1 MPSRGVRAEWP
12 DSMSASDSLA
22 DPIACFGDCRDCGR
36 LHELPVG
43 NARAHALELMREFE
57 ELQRLDY
64 LVGEADADPLLSFSH
79 LFPGGHGN
87 MFGVLECV
95 DANGE
100 TVVLRAFSSLR
111 RGIREID
118 GWVLPILSAQTY
130 FGVIVPAQ
138 REIEDMTA
146 ALCGLESGST
156 EHSDLLRERKRA
168 SRKLFD
174 EMRSRYRFHNFR
186 GEERVLEDALWPPR
200 AAPGG
205 VGECCAPK
213 LLDHASR
220 NGLRPRGLAEF
231 YWGDN
236 GSKKSGEFYPS
247 CESRCRP
254 ILGFLLCGLDA

>member
-1 MPSRGVRAEWP
+1 MEWP
-12 DSMSASDSLA
+12 ELMSAPDSFSE
-22 DPIACFGDCRDCGR
+22 PIACFGDCRDCGR
-36 LHELPVG
+36 RHELPVG
-43 NARAHALELMREFE
+43 NARAHALELIREFE

-64 LVGEADADPLLSFSH
+64 LVGKDAADPLLSFAH
-79 LFPGGHGN
+79 LFPVGHGN
-87 MFGVLECV
+87 MFGVLECE
-95 DANGE
+95 DAHGE

-130 FGVIVPAQ
+130 FGVIVPEQ
-138 REIEDMTA
+138 QKIEHMTRR
-146 ALCGLESGST
+146 LRGLESGSA
-156 EHSDLLRERKRA
+156 EHSEVLLERKRA
-168 SRKLFD
+168 SRELLD

-186 GEERVLEDALWPPR
+186 GEERVLEDAVWPPR

-213 LLDHASR
+213 LLDHAAR

-236 GSKKSGEFYPS
+236 GNKVSGDFYPS
-247 CESRCRP
+247 CEARCRP
-254 ILGFLLCGLDA
+254 ILGFMLCGLDA